1 MSEKKLRPSLQFPVV
16 KQSGTVFHI
25 ALCRVIIDSSALP
38 VGIVEVLLFNFLSG
52 VMSCWQIDANLHI
65 FAKPMK
71 STQGKPSIDYN
82 YDSLVSSSVFR
93 HLQITARFLT
103 CLTHNRT
110 CRLCAFQIN
119 NVFTSLWGPLDK
131 LRGILSLISFRLLS
145 YVVATGQSRVDSH
158 RISPLF
164 NNSPSRKPVLFTC
177 HRKWTL

>member
-1 MSEKKLRPSLQFPVV
+1 MKSQESQDQCRRKNSVRRSQFPVV

-25 ALCRVIIDSSALP
+25 ALCRVIIVSSALP
-38 VGIVEVLLFNFLSG
+38 EGIVEVLLFNFLSG

-110 CRLCAFQIN
+110 CRLCAFQIH

-145 YVVATGQSRVDSH
+145 YVVCNRSIKAG
-158 RISPLF
+158 
-164 NNSPSRKPVLFTC
+164 
-177 HRKWTL
+177 